1 MKIRSLVVCLVVA
14 AVCVP
19 VWAQTDFS
27 KVEITAIEVA
37 DGIYMLQGAGGN
49 IGVSAGQDGI
59 FLIDDQYA
67 PLTEKIVAAVRSIDE
82 RPIRFVLNTH
92 WHGDHTGGNE
102 NLGKTGALIV
112 AHDNVRKQMTVDH
125 VLKLWDVEVPASP
138 AGALPVVTFSDSVT
152 FHINGEE
159 LHAFHVETA
168 HTDGDAMVHFR
179 NADVLHMGD
188 VFFNGIF
195 PFIDVWTGGSIDG
208 MIAACDLALEM
219 VTDSTRIIPGHG
231 PLADREDLVVFR
243 DMLRQV
249 EASVAPLIRQGR
261 SLEEVQAADPLAP
274 LLEDWGG
281 GFLSP
286 EQFLAV
292 VYEGMS
298 NRP

>member
-1 MKIRSLVVCLVVA
+1 MKTRSLVVCLAVA

-19 VWAQTDFS
+19 AWAQTDYS

-49 IGVSAGQDGI
+49 IGVSAGEDGV

-67 PLTEKIVAAVRSIDE
+67 PLTEKIVAAVRSIDK
-82 RPIRFVLNTH
+82 RPIRFVFNTH
-92 WHGDHTGGNE
+92 LHGDHTGGNE
-102 NLGKTGALIV
+102 NLGKAGALIV
-112 AHDNVRKQMTVDH
+112 AHDNVRKQMSVDH
-125 VLKLWDVEVPASP
+125 VLELWDMEVPASP

-159 LHAFHVETA
+159 LHAFHVEAA

-195 PFIDVWTGGSIDG
+195 PFIDVSTGGSIHG

-231 PLADREDLVVFR
+231 PLADREDLVAFR
-243 DMLRQV
+243 DMLLQV
-249 EASVAPLIRQGR
+249 EASVAPLVRQGK
-261 SLEEVQAADPLAP
+261 SLEEVKAADPLAP
-274 LLEDWGG
+274 LVKEWGG

-286 EQFLAV
+286 EQFLVV
-292 VYEGMS
+292 VYQGISEH
-298 NRP
+298 P